1 MPISPISQAEQTL
14 AELAEQFTRWRQQR
28 AHRHERIPT
37 PLWDQAVAL
46 TQVLPNGR
54 VAKALRLSA
63 TDLKQRCRARQTTL
77 AVATPES
84 DPRFVALTP
93 DAGAWPLASGTQ
105 VDLERPDGLR
115 LRIRYAPGPTDLGE
129 VVRAFVEGGR
139 CFN

>member
-1 MPISPISQAEQTL
+1 MSISTITQAEQAL

-28 AHRHERIPT
+28 ANRHERIPT

-63 TDLKQRCRARQTTL
+63 TDVKQHGRARETTL

-84 DPRFVALTP
+84 DPRFVELTP
-93 DAGAWPLASGTQ
+93 EAGAWPVAAGTQ
-105 VDLERPDGLR
+105 VDLERPDGVR
-115 LRIRYAPGPTDLGE
+115 MGIRYAPGSTDLGE
-129 VVRAFVEGGR
+129 VVRALVAGGR